1 MPHLIDIFKAIV
13 SGVIEG
19 LTEFIPVSS
28 TAHLLLFSWLV
39 DFNQIKNNLFEVFI
53 QFGAVLAV
61 CFVYR
66 NKLIYTVTK
75 IHRKE
80 NKRFLINLIISFLPA
95 AIVGILLHDFIKEVL
110 FSPVILASALV
121 IGGFII
127 IIVDSKDREPHTLQ
141 VNEITHKQAFIMGLC
156 QTLAIVPGVSR
167 SGATIISGLLLKI
180 NRRAATEF
188 SFFMSIIVISAAS
201 LYDLYKNYSNLDL
214 SNIYLIVFGFLSAF
228 LSSLFVIKWFISY
241 VSKNDFVIFGIYR
254 IVFGSILLFF
264 FT

>member
-1 MPHLIDIFKAIV
+1 MPNLIDIFKAVI
-13 SGVIEG
+13 SGAIEG

-53 QFGAVLAV
+53 QFGAVFAV
-61 CFVYR
+61 CFAYR
-66 NKLIYTVTK
+66 NKLIYTITK
-75 IHRKE
+75 IHRQE

-95 AIVGILLHDFIKEVL
+95 AIIGILLHDFIKEVL
-110 FSPVILASALV
+110 FSPIILALALV
-121 IGGFII
+121 IGGFVI
-127 IIVDSKDREPHTLQ
+127 IIVDSKDREAKTLQ
-141 VNEITHKQAFIMGLC
+141 VNEITHRQALIMGLC
-156 QTLAIVPGVSR
+156 QALAIIPGVSR
-167 SGATIISGLLLKI
+167 SGATIIGGLLLKI

-201 LYDLYKNYSNLDL
+201 LYDLYKNYANLDL
-214 SNIYLIVFGFLSAF
+214 SNIYLIIFGFLSAF
-228 LSSLFVIKWFISY
+228 LSSLFVIKWLIAY

-264 FT
+264 FI